1 MLTTGA
7 FLVQEYSDDEKRRLQ
22 LVGATYSYTVKGYFL
37 SAEQMEKFEHPES
50 LPTPTIKTTKGPGI
64 FIENM
69 GDVWKVYGDTYNKR
83 DKIKQYGAKWNN
95 SDKSWRIPIE
105 KVDKETLENS
115 LK

>member
-7 FLVQEYSDDEKRRLQ
+7 YLIQEYNEDEKRRLQ
-22 LVGATYSYTVKGYFL
+22 LVGAVYSSLVKGYFIT
-37 SAEQMEKFEHPES
+37 AEQMEKFEHPET
-50 LPTPTIKTTKGPGI
+50 LPTPTIPATKGVGI

-69 GDVWKVYGDTYNKR
+69 GDTWKVYGDTFSKK
-83 DKIKQYGAKWNN
+83 DKIKVFGAKWNA

-105 KVDKETLENS
+105 KVDKETLEKA